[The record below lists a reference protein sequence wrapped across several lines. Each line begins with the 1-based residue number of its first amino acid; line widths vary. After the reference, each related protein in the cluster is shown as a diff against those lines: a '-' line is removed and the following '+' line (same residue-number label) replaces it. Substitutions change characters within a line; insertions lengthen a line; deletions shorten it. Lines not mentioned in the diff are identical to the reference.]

1 MNEFFKN
8 LENELIGLWNYLYR
22 FLCNL
27 LGEEVNEDWI
37 VKGPLGSDD

>member
-1 MNEFFKN
+1 MNDFFKY
-8 LENELIGLWNYLYR
+8 LERELTNLWNYFYR

-37 VKGPLGSDD
+37 V